1 MQDDFGNLIS
11 VDRDTIDRRLDK
23 GAQRMGRIEG
33 DLALVR
39 NRLERNAQMMQKML
53 DSTAEI
59 VEFFESMRGA
69 MRVLNW
75 IGKLAHPV
83 AGIIGLCAAL
93 VALWTAIKGAR

>member
-11 VDRDTIDRRLDK
+11 VERDTIDRRLEK
-23 GAQRMGRIEG
+23 GVQRMGRIEG

-75 IGKLAHPV
+75 IGKLARPIG
-83 AGIIGLCAAL
+83 AIIGLCAAL
-93 VALWTAIKGAR
+93 VALWTAIRGAR

>member
-11 VDRDTIDRRLDK
+11 VERDTINRRLDK
-23 GAQRMGRIEG
+23 GVQRMAHIED
-33 DLALVR
+33 DLALVH
-39 NRLERNAQMMQKML
+39 NRLERNAQMAQKIL

-75 IGKLAHPV
+75 IGKLARPV

-93 VALWTAIKGAR
+93 VALWTAIRGAR